1 MWIPGGLAS
10 FYDKISDG
18 RRSRF
23 VLSFDR
29 NELLTYF
36 FRQMKGNLSGI
47 SKTLYFFIIRIIQNF
62 IIHTNKISFNQNNF
76 HSRYILSNV
85 TNFTLIH
92 QFADAEGPGR
102 VFSVMEFILKSLRLY
117 QPLFPLWA
125 FQWQFIA
132 EILAG
137 PEFCPGICLS
147 RPNILSA
154 GIVLQYFMP
163 PERFLAIYAF
173 CKSKKISHWSILMS
187 IHSHLYLK
195 SRLGPEF
202 WPEISLSRSNILS
215 AGIGLPWF
223 MTPEW
228 FLAIYI
234 FLKFKK
240 YQIGPIW
247 CPFIAIYT

>member
-10 FYDKISDG
+10 FYDKISNG

-137 PEFCPGICLS
+137 AWILPRDLSLKAKHFICWYCFAIFHAS
-147 RPNILSA
+147 RAVSSHIRLLQIEKNITL
-154 GIVLQYFMP
+154 VHFDV
-163 PERFLAIYAF
+163 
-173 CKSKKISHWSILMS
+173 
-187 IHSHLYLK
+187 HS
-195 SRLGPEF
+195 
-202 WPEISLSRSNILS
+202 
-215 AGIGLPWF
+215 
-223 MTPEW
+223 
-228 FLAIYI
+228 
-234 FLKFKK
+234 
-240 YQIGPIW
+240 
-247 CPFIAIYT
+247 